1 MRKAEMKEFERLD
14 ARTHRGAQQVDVDLP
29 TADLARDRRLE
40 ARLSAR
46 AEQWRARADVFDE
59 HACPAPA
66 AALRNAAQELE
77 HELRAWSDELL
88 AIADAA
94 EESGY
99 SPEHLRRLVRE
110 GNLSAERTNGSGSR
124 IYVRRGNLPATPTRQ
139 ITQGAPSGVESYDP
153 DEDAQDIAQ
162 RVGGPHG

>member
-1 MRKAEMKEFERLD
+1 MAALI
-14 ARTHRGAQQVDVDLP
+14 
-29 TADLARDRRLE
+29 RDRRLA

-46 AEQWRARADVFDE
+46 IEQWRARAHVFDD

-77 HELRAWSDELL
+77 RDLSRWADEILS
-88 AIADAA
+88 IEEAA
-94 EESGY
+94 EECGY

-110 GNLSAERTNGSGSR
+110 GKLSTERTNGSGSR
-124 IYVRRGNLPATPTRQ
+124 IQVRRGDLPAKRSRQ
-139 ITQGAPSGVESYDP
+139 TMEGAPSGVESYDP
-153 DEDAQDIAQ
+153 DEDARDIAQ